1 MIIRVI
7 SGFVNVMFHCAC
19 CVQPWL
25 SFILYT
31 GAAKTSERM
40 FRNIRRHRNL
50 FLCVF
55 GIAIVARLLLS
66 VYKSEDVGKHWLK
79 STKQNHNN
87 EFSNSKKASF
97 SLFDWDFIGISKQRK
112 KALGRYINSPGTID
126 GLEPLLPGIS
136 VNFTE
141 WAAFEVRR
149 FFSAQD
155 GP

>member
-1 MIIRVI
+1 
-7 SGFVNVMFHCAC
+7 
-19 CVQPWL
+19 
-25 SFILYT
+25 
-31 GAAKTSERM
+31 
-40 FRNIRRHRNL
+40 L

-55 GIAIVARLLLS
+55 GIAIVARLLFS
-66 VYKSEDVGKHWLK
+66 VYTSEDVGKHWMK
-79 STKQNHNN
+79 SIKQNHKN

-97 SLFDWDFIGISKQRK
+97 SLFDWDFFGIWKQRK
-112 KALGRYINSPGTID
+112 MTLGRYSNSPGTID

-149 FFSAQD
+149 FFSAQG